1 MIRVGIL
8 GFGFMGRMHFDCYA
22 RRDDCRIVAI
32 CDANPE
38 GVQVD
43 RAVGNVAQTTESLDL
58 SGVEILGDFERM
70 MDTVKMDALSI
81 TLPTFLHREYTCR
94 ALDRGIPVLCEKP
107 MALCLPDCDAMIH
120 TAERCGKVLQI
131 GHCIRFW
138 PEYAKA
144 KELLDT
150 GRYGEI
156 LSLSLRRL
164 SARPTWSHEDWL
176 MNTDRSGGMELD
188 LHIHDSDYVQHL
200 LGMPKAVF
208 SAGVKG
214 GGDHLDYI
222 TTQYLYEQNVA
233 ISAEGTWTMAPSFGF
248 EMSFHLVAAGATIV
262 FDSTR
267 DPAFRVCPAE
277 GEAFTPSL
285 VPGDGYDWELDHFL
299 RTVQGEDLPAV
310 TTLESA
316 RDSVRLVEAE
326 RRSALKGEI
335 VSLDSP

>member
-38 GVQVD
+38 GVRVD
-43 RAVGNVAQTTESLDL
+43 RAVGNVAQTTQSLDL

-107 MALCLPDCDAMIH
+107 MALCLPDCDEMIH

-144 KELLDT
+144 KELLDS

-164 SARPTWSHEDWL
+164 SSRPTWSHEDWL

-200 LGMPKAVF
+200 LGMPRAVF

-222 TTQYLYEQNVA
+222 ATQYLYDRNVA
-233 ISAEGTWTMAPSFGF
+233 ICAEGTWTAAPSFGF

-277 GEAFTPSL
+277 GEAFSPSL

-316 RDSVRLVEAE
+316 RDSVRIVEAE
-326 RRSALKGEI
+326 RRSALSGEI
-335 VSLDSP
+335 VSLSSE